1 MIGSVAAI
9 PEDGQQLLLHSK
21 DGQILS
27 LFQDRFLLGKLT
39 AGFAF
44 FFHVFSKLLLSPKE
58 TPEVL
63 KLPLH
68 TLCYAYSPHHQ
79 LSRINSK

>member
-1 MIGSVAAI
+1 MTSSLAAL
-9 PEDGQQLLLHSK
+9 PEDGEQLLLHSK

-27 LFQDRFLLGKLT
+27 LLQDRFLLRKLA
-39 AGFAF
+39 AGFTF
-44 FFHVFSKLLLSPKE
+44 FFHVFSKLLLSSKE

-68 TLCYAYSPHHQ
+68 TLCYAYSPPPPAEQ
-79 LSRINSK
+79 E